1 MNIAEKSQP
10 LRADEGEEELE
21 DVPSRNFEL
30 FLELKDLVSV
40 LNSTNIDV
48 LSQGLARLRSQ
59 LHAAT
64 TTRSDPSS
72 NNARVLFEYMH
83 SSPECTELFRLW
95 EFQVANNI
103 TQLESLVP
111 DILAKTIQLA
121 HTPSARSV
129 GLSIIR
135 RVLRGHMKIV
145 YRNLSSGRI
154 PLCQSALRLLIAMNS
169 FSQPTTREMIE
180 GFNFQQ
186 KAVGKFLVLRKKH
199 SDEGAL
205 NFKSDSDSSTDPTK
219 IPADLV
225 HHFLIS
231 ICCTPGVGVCFH
243 DASWYPPSTIAQPSA
258 AGGGDGGD
266 KNVKI
271 HNKILSKYVISL
283 RPTDDPRQQELLLK
297 ILGAC
302 PELVQVYW
310 QSTSLTFDPR
320 LSSKWLAN
328 MTLLHKIISLPIPS
342 LYFPLT
348 QSYPTMPPPVHVIMD
363 NILPTCANRSVTG
376 KGLQHA
382 SPLVKYMTTVVLGIA
397 FQKLGRVL
405 EKMDEIA
412 AELDEL
418 QDERAFPQ
426 TDVTAD
432 ETVGAQ
438 LVGSARWRQVA
449 QHIHDE
455 MRRRVPDVQ
464 TIVLLQHQVASI
476 SKMAQTQQED
486 ATELRVQQ
494 QVLHEST
501 LRLIKYYQQYLPEA
515 MMESKFDFGKLIPV
529 DLGAVQLGPLIHLL
543 ELLLVLPDFKWASK
557 AADSSTSHLTTL
569 LTLYLSTNHTHVRHL
584 VQRILHKLLSESI
597 LFQHDANE
605 VRFWL
610 EALPRNFLLSGVAG
624 SDTAGVLSEDQKT
637 VLQFMDDCIGRC
649 LKTPYRYV
657 DDVVNLVTAVN
668 QRLQTEQDPT
678 NNVDVGGRPFI
689 AQKLRSITVDILAAQ
704 GLSSFTHPYSP
715 LLATLLE
722 QYLYVRE
729 QKPTFVTPIAL
740 FLSRL
745 MKRLMRK
752 QTVPF
757 YLEESLRKVMDVIE
771 MDGVDEELMKNTGKW
786 DEKCIFAALG
796 SDFENFMIAVD
807 ASYAARKINGKV
819 GNGLTK
825 SKTGAKRKDS
835 VEEETLALLKNKNPS
850 HLQTGRSNFIALLLR
865 MPVSSI
871 DKYLADLAN
880 HCEQNL
886 AWSNYEPILEYLEM
900 RHPSAGSLFAYTEV
914 TRYIHGY
921 GNENPVSSIGT
932 LLLHIPFAT
941 LFLNVTHVLLES
953 SKIVETLQQSINQL
967 PVEEISP
974 ACHLII
980 LFLSALLAR
989 SSQHSIEMA
998 TLQTCCILLKDL
1010 LARSQG
1016 NETVFNELKDVVFGH
1031 PVVKGLFLVGKGTE
1045 DYDMV
1050 KDDSKLLL
1058 DTLDQHVAKLVVR
1071 FLSSSS
1077 SRAKTSRTDASLCRP
1092 YKQRVVDAVL
1102 RNLNQIGAKIVG
1114 IAAFDEKIASLFSQ
1128 FLSFCDEED
1137 LSSILDQLLCLDYDW
1152 LFSSTS
1158 QVTADVKRFNG
1169 ILSEVLSKLSKITS
1183 SRSTVSA
1190 GSLKILIRLWQ
1201 SHPCAE
1207 FDTLIAEFL
1216 EVSLPPHILGHTGRR
1231 NSAAPAIDFP
1241 LAEQRLFG
1249 ILPGGIE
1256 PMIVTF
1262 ILEHINE
1269 TRAKILALLI
1279 VGDPQYRAEFVRWVL
1294 GNKNNNKK
1302 VKLPEMVVLMNAFSK
1317 AVSTVSSDNNLIWMR
1332 NATKDDKRLAAYL
1345 VEHYGRTLLY
1355 AIFTSPSSSKHHDVS
1370 LDTATLTRLV
1380 ELSPSVEFPLFVL
1393 EIVKQHTASLVTLE
1407 SLLVMETA
1415 LRITVREETRN
1426 KLLETYLEEFLK
1438 DVAALVKTNGF
1449 LGSSAD
1455 VDIVFQK
1462 LASIATASLN
1472 NFSGLSDDTVR
1483 DFIFAIL
1490 LDRFSESVMI
1500 DFVATLI
1507 SLVYKKHQK
1516 DEPIQ
1521 TYLRM
1526 TIEHKDFERLTAPPT
1541 LSQKS
1546 FMPTTESKHRLALT
1560 NLVHTL
1566 VRIRPSVATKHPS
1579 HIDALLSSYSATTSL
1594 SDRLILDV
1602 LITVER
1608 RSRNSIVAKAMVWG
1622 QGSNTIRSHNAQRGG
1637 VISSGAGAIAESLA
1651 LLDPLV
1657 MTYSYTRF
1665 PVTKALRGEEK
1676 EKREKEFAA
1685 PTYDPAFLLPL
1696 FSSLMT
1702 YGNQLDC
1709 RKFIET
1715 NALGFV
1721 VTAMSSLDEDV
1732 RRVAYFLMD
1741 EFYIL
1746 LEYNTFGLFF
1756 VLSVLFI
1763 VSRCMYLLC
1772 QHATFR
1778 EKKQILLL
1786 LDSLKN
1792 AITDCGDHLD
1802 PMTQRIPTIIT
1813 VFVAHAFAIL
1823 LQPAHFMYPH
1833 VNRFLLQRPFIDLE
1847 DIPMFYSL
1855 FNTSSFNFKKDRVW
1869 MLRLISAGL
1878 KCPEDYK
1885 LLKRRHV
1892 WDIISSFYN
1901 SQMADG
1907 ITRKIVVE
1915 ILFNAI
1921 AIPTITVELLTHSGL
1936 ATFLHHIAVTTT
1948 HLNHILFTARL
1959 LLRTILSA
1967 HVRHDRLR
1975 WVGLAFFQQSASVAT
1990 ALLHAIEKLTVSK
2003 VDVPVVLATVLD
2015 VLKTFHYIALVRVAG
2030 NPGAPTGTSAFTP
2043 HYARKIIGVLRKC
2056 EPHLDTV
2063 PVGQVTSAR
2072 YSIPTGMDELDSLY
2086 ELPSAPTAGILME
2099 LLVQGDGFVSDR
2111 SGSFEMVA
2119 ARVLALG
2126 VEDRV
2131 GRWVA
2136 ECLGGIKYEGEM

>member
-10 LRADEGEEELE
+10 LRADEGEEEELE

-205 NFKSDSDSSTDPTK
+205 NFKSDIRSLWIRFVLSFFVNGDARIKKDVLDIKKFVSAIFKGLGQDSYELIGEVLSVMYDYLIMEQEVSRSLKVALFNNYVLDQLTKIYIRKDSDSSTDPTK

-297 ILGAC
+297 ILRAC

-382 SPLVKYMTTVVLGIA
+382 SPLVKYMTTVILGIA

-1045 DYDMV
+1045 DYDM
-1050 KDDSKLLL
+1050 
-1058 DTLDQHVAKLVVR
+1058 
-1071 FLSSSS
+1071 
-1077 SRAKTSRTDASLCRP
+1077 
-1092 YKQRVVDAVL
+1092 
-1102 RNLNQIGAKIVG
+1102 
-1114 IAAFDEKIASLFSQ
+1114 IASLFSQ

-1370 LDTATLTRLV
+1370 LETATLTRLV

-1594 SDRLILDV
+1594 SDQLILDV

-1622 QGSNTIRSHNAQRGG
+1622 QGSNTIRGHNAQRGG

-1746 LEYNTFGLFF
+1746 LE
-1756 VLSVLFI
+1756 
-1763 VSRCMYLLC
+1763 
-1772 QHATFR
+1772 HATFR

-2136 ECLGGIKYEGEM
+2136 ECLGGMR